1 MRPGTAPPAQAA
13 AATAAMADGSG
24 HVFLTGALGFI
35 GRAIADRYTA
45 EGREV
50 RGVDLTA
57 DPERGVVAGDVTAP
71 GPWQEHAAGCEVVI
85 HLAARIGLGGTHDEY
100 WPINVAATRHALD
113 AAVRGGARRFV
124 HTSSIATF
132 GNDFPDGADES
143 HPVRPTGTPYT
154 DTKIASE
161 QVTLAAHAAGE
172 IPCTI
177 VRPGDVYGPRSRPW
191 VILTLEAIRARQFVL
206 PARGRGIF
214 SPVYVDN
221 LVDGYVLAVSEEA
234 AEGEIFTITDGVGVE
249 CREFFAH
256 HHRWLGVAGP
266 RTLPTPAAV
275 ALAGITE
282 RALRFAGR
290 ETEAT
295 PGAARYLARP
305 GTYSIEKARSVL
317 GYTPAVGLDEGLER
331 SRAWAAETGLL

>member
-1 MRPGTAPPAQAA
+1 MPE
-13 AATAAMADGSG
+13 G

-35 GRAIADRYTA
+35 GRAVADRYAA
-45 EGREV
+45 EGWEV

-57 DPERGVVAGDVTAP
+57 DPERGVVAGDVTRP
-71 GPWQEHAAGCEVVI
+71 GPWQDHAAECEVVI
-85 HLAARIGLGGTHDEY
+85 HLAARIGLGGTHDEF
-100 WPINVAATRHALD
+100 WPINVLATRLALD

-124 HTSSIATF
+124 HTSSIVTF
-132 GNDFPDGADES
+132 GNDFPDGVAES
-143 HPVRPTGTPYT
+143 HPVRPTGAPYT

-161 QVTLAAHAAGE
+161 QVVLAAHAGRE

-221 LVDGYVLAVSEEA
+221 LVDGYVLAASA
-234 AEGEIFTITDGVGVE
+234 AEAEGQVFTITDGIGVE

-256 HHRWLGVAGP
+256 HHRWLGVKGP
-266 RTLPTPAAV
+266 RTLPTGVAV
-275 ALAGITE
+275 AIAGASERAMRLAG
-282 RALRFAGR
+282 RS
-290 ETEAT
+290 TEANA
-295 PGAARYLARP
+295 GAARYLART
-305 GTYSIEKARSVL
+305 GTYSIEKARTML
-317 GYTPAVGLDEGLER
+317 GYEPAVGLAEGLER
-331 SRAWAAETGLL
+331 SRAWAAGAGLL